1 MQNAATASAFEPQG
15 GPDAVA
21 VEAAEDLL
29 SAAARLAAINP
40 AALSANTLLTY
51 TGLLGNTTRLIEGR
65 QVANVAD
72 IARRSDTDAGFD
84 GLAARHGGA
93 SATALFEKVTGVK
106 NSTAY
111 RYTKLAKHTTPR
123 VSDTGLPLEPV
134 FVQTAEAL
142 AQGTI
147 GLDVAESIT
156 STLAPILPRVAP
168 ERVDWAE
175 ATLIGNATGA
185 YGEVPLTAD
194 AVRGQARVFRVALD
208 PDGVEPTAEE
218 LHQARTLIFKHQ
230 DDGSMKITGT
240 LSPEQA
246 AQVKPVF
253 DAVMSKRTGPTFM
266 NAEELAEN
274 KQAPEER
281 SRPQERADAFTAM
294 IAGVGKQDSTPK
306 LHGRGPTVMVT
317 TTAENLDAES
327 GAAWSPGTPAPLSMS
342 FVKQMQCDG
351 DTRNV
356 TIDEHGEVLNLGHA
370 QRLFTPK
377 QRLALIARD
386 GNTCAATDCD
396 IPAWLCEAHHVQG
409 WENGGK
415 TDVTNG
421 VILCWWH
428 HRLVE
433 HGEWDLTRDNNGHPR
448 LVPPAWYVNRRY
460 LGRRERPDNGDGNG
474 DDPSGNGHDPGR
486 DTGPRT

>member
-1 MQNAATASAFEPQG
+1 MQNAAVASAFDPEE

-21 VEAAEDLL
+21 ARAADN
-29 SAAARLAAINP
+29 ALAGVAELASIDP
-40 AALSANTLLTY
+40 TELSANALLNY
-51 TGLLGNTTRLIEGR
+51 VGVLGNITRLVEGR
-65 QVANVAD
+65 QVANVGD

-84 GLAARHGGA
+84 GLAARHGA
-93 SATALFEKVTGVK
+93 KSPTALFETITGAK

-134 FVQTAEAL
+134 FVQTADAL

-168 ERVDWAE
+168 EQIDWAE

-194 AVRGQARVFRVALD
+194 AIRGQARVFRVALD

-218 LHQARTLIFKHQ
+218 LHEARKLVFKHQ

-246 AQVKPVF
+246 AIVTPVF
-253 DAVMSKRTGPTFM
+253 DACMSKRTSPTFM
-266 NAEELAEN
+266 ETEELSAHGQE
-274 KQAPEER
+274 PEPR
-281 SRPQERADAFTAM
+281 SKPQERADAFTAM
-294 IAGVGKQDSTPK
+294 IAGVGKMTSTPK

-317 TTAENLDAES
+317 VKNEDLDAGT
-327 GAAWSPGTPAPLSMS
+327 GAAWSPGTPAPLPMS
-342 FVKQMQCDG
+342 FVTQMQCDG
-351 DTRNV
+351 DTMNV
-356 TIDEHGEVLNLGHA
+356 TIDEHGDVLNLGTA
-370 QRLFTPK
+370 QRLSTAK

-386 GNTCAATDCD
+386 GNTCAAAADCD
-396 IPAWLCEAHHVQG
+396 IPAWLCEAHHVQR
-409 WENGGK
+409 WENGGR
-415 TDVTNG
+415 TDVANG
-421 VILCWWH
+421 LIVCWYH
-428 HRLVE
+428 HRLLE
-433 HGEWDLTRDNNGHPR
+433 RGEWSLTRDKNGHPR
-448 LVPPAWYVNRRY
+448 LIPPGWYVNRRY
-460 LGRRERPDNGDGNG
+460 LGRRRRITDNEDDDRDPPDD
-474 DDPSGNGHDPGR
+474 HR